1 MSRRFRFV
9 LSGACALLAVL
20 CCIVYG
26 NQIKAEAEQSRA
38 EVIERY
44 GGEVVNLVVA
54 TKPIEAGDTISSS
67 NTQVKSWVS
76 DLGQTG
82 NNPYKC
88 RNTTHQT

>member
-38 EVIERY
+38 EVIARY
-44 GGEVVNLVVA
+44 GGDVVNLVVP
-54 TKPIEAGDTISSS
+54 TKPI
-67 NTQVKSWVS
+67 
-76 DLGQTG
+76 
-82 NNPYKC
+82 
-88 RNTTHQT
+88 

>member
-26 NQIKAEAEQSRA
+26 NQIKVEAEQSRA

-44 GGEVVNLVVA
+44 GGPEILFHHL
-54 TKPIEAGDTISSS
+54 T
-67 NTQVKSWVS
+67 
-76 DLGQTG
+76 
-82 NNPYKC
+82 
-88 RNTTHQT
+88 RR